1 MDSEITYAEIRFP
14 QKPKNFKT
22 GQGPSIRTTGI
33 TPAPRSLQIPLL
45 RVLGVSCVLLII
57 VTTALTAHAML
68 SSRHLHQRSLE
79 AELCSSNLSFLGQ
92 VLSNFSAQAN
102 DSDTSLLL
110 CSYRN
115 DNQSKELSLSWQKAA
130 EQQREISGLRE
141 KLEEVTKTYSYF
153 LGEILKL
160 DEAQCQ
166 REEDQEMSL
175 FSGIRCLNC
184 PRGWS
189 REGGSCYFFSTVEET
204 WERSRVKCEE
214 MGAKLVV
221 INDSNEQIFITERIL
236 EKTHWLGCSDTNSE
250 GSWKWV
256 DGSEVILKFWE
267 TKQPDNWSNNEDCGT
282 INSKRQ
288 GMQNWNDVHCEWQ
301 LRYICERIKDQIVF
315 KTSQPFAM

>member
-57 VTTALTAHAML
+57 VTTALTAH
-68 SSRHLHQRSLE
+68 
-79 AELCSSNLSFLGQ
+79 
-92 VLSNFSAQAN
+92 
-102 DSDTSLLL
+102 
-110 CSYRN
+110 
-115 DNQSKELSLSWQKAA
+115 
-130 EQQREISGLRE
+130 
-141 KLEEVTKTYSYF
+141 
-153 LGEILKL
+153 
-160 DEAQCQ
+160 
-166 REEDQEMSL
+166 
-175 FSGIRCLNC
+175 GIRCLNC